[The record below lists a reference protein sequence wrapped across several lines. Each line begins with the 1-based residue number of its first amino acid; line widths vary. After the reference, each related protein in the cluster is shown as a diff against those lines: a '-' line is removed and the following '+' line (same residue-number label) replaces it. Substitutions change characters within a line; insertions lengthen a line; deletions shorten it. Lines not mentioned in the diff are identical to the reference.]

1 MKRAASENH
10 VVIAAVANHKQR
22 DITGRVYVRYTYDK
36 EKRRALQAWGRR
48 LEAIV
53 HHRGDVIKSY
63 ASQSRL
69 VVEPL
74 AASI

>member
-1 MKRAASENH
+1 MESFSAHDLRRTVLTRLASMGVNH
-10 VVIAAVANHKQR
+10 VVIAAVANHKQL

-53 HHRGDVIKSY
+53 HHGVRS
-63 ASQSRL
+63 
-69 VVEPL
+69 
-74 AASI
+74 